1 MTWPRLASVILVA
14 WALLTCGVTMALG
27 WWALPTSAGL
37 ALAAYAY
44 PFARSLYVAS
54 LAEKDE
60 AERG

>member
-1 MTWPRLASVILVA
+1 MTWPRLASVIIAA
-14 WALLTCGVTMALG
+14 WALLTCGLTMLLG

-44 PFARSLYVAS
+44 PFARALYVAS